1 MGANVGRKLVDA
13 GNIVLTDLDGRSD
26 ATRKRAHDAG
36 MIHASWT
43 DIIRKADMIL
53 SIIPPRDAFSFAERV
68 LAEFQGTE
76 RIDKAPLVFADCNAV
91 NVVTI
96 KKIAALFSTSSIVFL
111 DACVIGGPPSGDYVP
126 TFYGS
131 ADVVDQQGLTLFKNV
146 IEKSGIKVRIL
157 SGEGAGIGDASA
169 LKMSYAG
176 ISKGLTGLFTA
187 MILAAHASSPATSD
201 ALLAE
206 LSDSQ
211 PMLLERITRAVPA
224 MIPKAYR
231 WIGEM
236 KEISGFVGGKEAEIY
251 QGVSGIY
258 ERVERSLEDGNDDV
272 GTLMQFVEKARSK
285 QGPDP
290 N

>member
-1 MGANVGRKLVDA
+1 MVSNDINKREVRVMSILGFRPISRLTLTMTVIAVIAAGAMGANVGRKLVDA

-68 LAEFQGTE
+68 LAEFQDNE

-111 DACVIGGPPSGDYVP
+111 DACIIGGPPSGDCVP

-157 SGEGAGIGDASA
+157 SGDGAGIGDASA
-169 LKMSYAG
+169 LKMSYAAS
-176 ISKGLTGLFTA
+176 ISLQLLVLTDIDKF
-187 MILAAHASSPATSD
+187 
-201 ALLAE
+201 LL
-206 LSDSQ
+206 
-211 PMLLERITRAVPA
+211 
-224 MIPKAYR
+224 
-231 WIGEM
+231 
-236 KEISGFVGGKEAEIY
+236 
-251 QGVSGIY
+251 
-258 ERVERSLEDGNDDV
+258 RVFLKV
-272 GTLMQFVEKARSK
+272 
-285 QGPDP
+285 
-290 N
+290 

>member
-1 MGANVGRKLVDA
+1 MFILGFRPISRLTSTMTVIAVIAAGAMGANVGRQLVDA

-36 MIHASWT
+36 MIQASWT

-96 KKIAALFSTSSIVFL
+96 KKIAALFSISPIVFL
-111 DACVIGGPPSGDYVP
+111 DACIIGGPPSGDYVP

-131 ADVVDQQGLTLFKNV
+131 ADVLLDQQGLTLFKNV

-169 LKMSYAG
+169 LKMSYAAS
-176 ISKGLTGLFTA
+176 IS
-187 MILAAHASSPATSD
+187 SQ
-201 ALLAE
+201 LLV
-206 LSDSQ
+206 LSLKF
-211 PMLLERITRAVPA
+211 LLRVF
-224 MIPKAYR
+224 PK
-231 WIGEM
+231 
-236 KEISGFVGGKEAEIY
+236 V
-251 QGVSGIY
+251 
-258 ERVERSLEDGNDDV
+258 
-272 GTLMQFVEKARSK
+272 
-285 QGPDP
+285 
-290 N
+290 